1 MAPDTTGH
9 RRFLI
14 SATVVKELFC
24 RDEGALHNIRQVV
37 LIFHISRHVYGVRA
51 STGFIIHFFIS

>member
-24 RDEGALHNIRQVV
+24 RDEGALHNIREVV
-37 LIFHISRHVYGVRA
+37 LIFHISRHV
-51 STGFIIHFFIS
+51 